1 MTYKF
6 IVEVDTGEILFD
18 LVHDLNTQ
26 NIRAIKLIA
35 KKLNAVLRQKEN
47 TMEKEL
53 HKKTEKIMELA
64 ESIVDD
70 LQDNSKTYTE
80 AIDKLQAMKL
90 ERQLDDFIYSTLHL
104 RMVQEKPTVKDRLRF
119 D

>member
-1 MTYKF
+1 MRCSARKEKF
-6 IVEVDTGEILFD
+6 
-18 LVHDLNTQ
+18 
-26 NIRAIKLIA
+26 
-35 KKLNAVLRQKEN
+35 
-47 TMEKEL
+47 MEKEVL
-53 HKKTEKIMELA
+53 KKAEKIMKLA

-90 ERQLDDFIYSTLHL
+90 ETQLDDFIYSTLHL

>member
-1 MTYKF
+1 MRYSA
-6 IVEVDTGEILFD
+6 
-18 LVHDLNTQ
+18 
-26 NIRAIKLIA
+26 R
-35 KKLNAVLRQKEN
+35 KEKI
-47 TMEKEL
+47 MEKEVL
-53 HKKTEKIMELA
+53 KKAEKIMELA
-64 ESIVDD
+64 ESIADD

-90 ERQLDDFIYSTLHL
+90 ETQLDDFIYSTLHL

>member
-1 MTYKF
+1 M
-6 IVEVDTGEILFD
+6 
-18 LVHDLNTQ
+18 
-26 NIRAIKLIA
+26 RCSA
-35 KKLNAVLRQKEN
+35 RKEKI
-47 TMEKEL
+47 MEKEVL
-53 HKKTEKIMELA
+53 KKAEKIMELA

-90 ERQLDDFIYSTLHL
+90 ETQLDDFIYSTLHL

>member
-1 MTYKF
+1 
-6 IVEVDTGEILFD
+6 
-18 LVHDLNTQ
+18 
-26 NIRAIKLIA
+26 
-35 KKLNAVLRQKEN
+35 
-47 TMEKEL
+47 MEKEVL
-53 HKKTEKIMELA
+53 KKVEKIMELA

-70 LQDNSKTYTE
+70 LQNNSKTYTE
-80 AIDKLQAMKL
+80 AIDELQAMKL

>member
-1 MTYKF
+1 M
-6 IVEVDTGEILFD
+6 
-18 LVHDLNTQ
+18 
-26 NIRAIKLIA
+26 RCSA
-35 KKLNAVLRQKEN
+35 RKEKI
-47 TMEKEL
+47 MEKEVL
-53 HKKTEKIMELA
+53 KKAEKIMELA

-80 AIDKLQAMKL
+80 AIDNLQAMKL
-90 ERQLDDFIYSTLHL
+90 ETQLDDFIYSTLHL

>member
-1 MTYKF
+1 M
-6 IVEVDTGEILFD
+6 
-18 LVHDLNTQ
+18 
-26 NIRAIKLIA
+26 RCCA
-35 KKLNAVLRQKEN
+35 RKEKI
-47 TMEKEL
+47 MEKEVL
-53 HKKTEKIMELA
+53 KKAEKIMELA

-90 ERQLDDFIYSTLHL
+90 ETQLDDFIYSTLHL

>member
-1 MTYKF
+1 MRYSARKEKF
-6 IVEVDTGEILFD
+6 
-18 LVHDLNTQ
+18 
-26 NIRAIKLIA
+26 
-35 KKLNAVLRQKEN
+35 
-47 TMEKEL
+47 MEKEVL
-53 HKKTEKIMELA
+53 KKAEKIMELA

-90 ERQLDDFIYSTLHL
+90 ETQLDDFIYSTLHL
-104 RMVQEKPTVKDRLRF
+104 RMVQEKPTVNDRLRF

>member
-1 MTYKF
+1 MRYSA
-6 IVEVDTGEILFD
+6 
-18 LVHDLNTQ
+18 
-26 NIRAIKLIA
+26 R
-35 KKLNAVLRQKEN
+35 KEKI
-47 TMEKEL
+47 MEKEVL
-53 HKKTEKIMELA
+53 KKAEKIMELA

-90 ERQLDDFIYSTLHL
+90 ETQLDDFIYSTLHL